1 MSEEQ
6 QAAYIMAQAAAALI
20 EALGMMSEN
29 LQRVHRGESLA
40 YTGMAFDNV
49 IERYGIDHNS
59 VLAFFRG

>member
-20 EALGMMSEN
+20 EALGMMSQN
-29 LQRVHRGESLA
+29 LYHAQKGESIA
-40 YTGMAFDNV
+40 YPGRAFDNV